1 MNNTKFVPL
10 INSDEKEIIIQL
22 INEYSIDIKNLYINI
37 GDGKYISGILGSADK
52 SIKNHFKYNHF
63 IESINDLSEKTK
75 LSIIRCISEYEKVNY
90 YGYNPMTNSISKE
103 ENNAYYYMENALF
116 RELILWDSL
125 AQLYNIYFDLNK
137 DVSKVSYK
145 KIIKEL
151 LNSNY
156 KCVDFKQ
163 IYNYIYEK
171 IDISNKDI
179 DVGIH
184 DYICNLRHQMT
195 HRYSIAITS
204 LSENTNLRAMP
215 DSIYKIAK
223 DYNIVHKYINEILNL
238 IIKKIV

>member
-1 MNNTKFVPL
+1 
-10 INSDEKEIIIQL
+10 
-22 INEYSIDIKNLYINI
+22 
-37 GDGKYISGILGSADK
+37 
-52 SIKNHFKYNHF
+52 
-63 IESINDLSEKTK
+63 
-75 LSIIRCISEYEKVNY
+75 
-90 YGYNPMTNSISKE
+90 MTNSISKE

-137 DVSKVSYK
+137 DVSKVS
-145 KIIKEL
+145 
-151 LNSNY
+151 
-156 KCVDFKQ
+156 
-163 IYNYIYEK
+163 
-171 IDISNKDI
+171 ISNKDI